1 MLKSQVCVFDEM
13 RPVKGLSLAPS
24 YNSPAGCAVSEL
36 FTRLLE
42 QGYGNTFLWEAYWQT
57 TLPEQYHDF
66 GGKRVRFDVPG
77 SAPSLKLAPPGKEV
91 RPVALVCTT
100 RLLCCCCVC
109 IIHACCYGLLFRM
122 SFSTKKDMLNI
133 LSEMPFRYL

>member
-1 MLKSQVCVFDEM
+1 MICV
-13 RPVKGLSLAPS
+13 LSLAPS

-42 QGYGNTFLWEAYWQT
+42 QGYGNTFQRFEAYWQT

-77 SAPSLKLAPPGKEV
+77 TTPSLKLAPPGKEV
-91 RPVALVCTT
+91 RPVALVCTSAVL
-100 RLLCCCCVC
+100 LLCVLFTPVVT
-109 IIHACCYGLLFRM
+109 ACFL
-122 SFSTKKDMLNI
+122 
-133 LSEMPFRYL
+133 E